1 MPLAVGNIS
10 NQVHVLTLGSAQQAV
25 YCLYY
30 NFYYVDVLPL
40 IETADVVCV
49 GRLAIVED
57 EVNGTSVVLHIEPVA
72 HVLALAIDRKRLLVT
87 DVVDK

>member
-1 MPLAVGNIS
+1 MLPYVPLPAS
-10 NQVHVLTLGSAQQAV
+10 PH
-25 YCLYY
+25 
-30 NFYYVDVLPL
+30 L

-57 EVNGTSVVLHIEPVA
+57 EVNGTSVVFHIEPVA